1 MEPLLNEMKGIGLR
15 AERQLSTLAIVVY
28 VLIVLGL
35 APTLTVTWAQ
45 EPVFDYLGQAVD
57 KLTVHPSASNLND
70 YDCFSNGSCIFGVSL
85 DMGEYHEITAYF
97 DEGANYLVFGAGDD
111 RVLELDLKLI
121 SSTGLLQLQ
130 DGSNEAFPALQFS
143 PGTSGEMRLRITN
156 IESLGA
162 GFSVMLILEENDAA
176 SFSLNQLREAFD
188 NVAGT
193 STAGS
198 LIASRFARETFCLFG
213 GRLREGQSNYL
224 YNTKPGAGNFAL
236 VGAGS
241 NNVTDVDLFVY
252 RQRGIDST
260 SGRLIARD
268 AESNNHPSSLFTVES
283 GYYYLV
289 RHKNHTSRDD
299 EPGFVF
305 SVLLQNSP

>member
-1 MEPLLNEMKGIGLR
+1 MR
-15 AERQLSTLAIVVY
+15 AEHQPSTLAIVVY

-35 APTLTVTWAQ
+35 APTLPVTWAQ

-57 KLTVHPSASNLND
+57 KLAVHPSAANLND
-70 YDCFSNGSCIFGVSL
+70 HSCFSNGSCIFGVSL
-85 DMGEYHEITAYF
+85 DTGDYHEITANF
-97 DEGANYLVFGAGDD
+97 DEGVNYLVFGTGDD
-111 RVLELDLKLI
+111 RILEMDLKLI
-121 SSTGLLQLQ
+121 SSTGVLRLQ
-130 DGSNEAFPALQFS
+130 DGGNAYPALKFS

-156 IESLGA
+156 INSLGA
-162 GFSVMLILEENDAA
+162 GFSVILILEENDAA
-176 SFSLNQLREAFD
+176 DFSLDQLKEAFD

-198 LIASRFARETFCLFG
+198 LIASRFARDTFCLFG

-224 YNTKPGAGNFAL
+224 YNSKPGAGNFAL

-241 NNVTDVDLFVY
+241 DNVSDVDLFVY

-268 AESNNHPSSLFTVES
+268 AESNNHPLSLFTVES

-289 RHKNHTSRDD
+289 RHKNHTSRND

-305 SVLLQNSP
+305 SVLLHDSP